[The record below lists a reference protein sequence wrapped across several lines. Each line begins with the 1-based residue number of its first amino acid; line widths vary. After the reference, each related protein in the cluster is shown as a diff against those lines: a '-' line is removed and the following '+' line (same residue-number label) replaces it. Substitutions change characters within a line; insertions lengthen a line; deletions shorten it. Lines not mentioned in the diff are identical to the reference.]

1 MTSVRVVVRVR
12 PRSKK
17 EVQCTEE
24 VIVDV
29 KENVLS
35 IRNVK
40 TSRWSAVGN
49 GGGRDLVTEFPF
61 DRCFWSVEPAAPDFA
76 SQHTM
81 FQELG
86 LPVVEAAVTGYNA
99 SLFAY
104 GQTGSGK
111 TYTMMGTPESLGLIP
126 RICEGLFTRIE
137 RDTRATTTYKVEV
150 SFVEIYNEAVRDLLK
165 RPTRRRAGSNLRVR
179 EHPERGPYVQGL
191 SRHLVSSYDPVA
203 KLIGDGN
210 ANRMIAS
217 THVHEAS
224 SRSHAIFTLHFTQA
238 SLHNNLPSE
247 IVSKINL
254 IDLAGSE
261 RADPNYNKDRITE
274 GSNIN
279 RSLVT
284 LGSVISALA
293 ENAALGGGSG
303 VGAGAGG
310 DAWGTA
316 LSEPESGKLRGPS
329 ASGGRSRTGGPARRG
344 GRLCHVPYRD
354 SVLTRLLKDSLGGNS
369 RTVMIATVS
378 PACSSY
384 GETMSV
390 LRYAARAKNIVNRP
404 KINEDPNVRI
414 IRELRQEVD
423 RLKAMLLSV
432 EPRDLAPLLSEG
444 ERDSN
449 LAEMLHENEM
459 KVERLTRDWSDG
471 WRDTRAL
478 LEEHTLGINRLRAGV
493 EVASQLPHLLST
505 DGDVLSTGVTINR
518 LREGRTTIGRSDA
531 PTEQDIVLCGPWME
545 REHCVIEN
553 TAGEVTLLPMAGAT
567 CCVNG
572 RDVSQPCRLHQG
584 SVILLGR
591 THMFRFNHP
600 AQAAKLRQRRSVGE
614 FPQGSW
620 LSLISSGSGDTWDG
634 WPGSPASD
642 SNLSSPSLIA
652 SAGAER
658 GGGGGG
664 GGGERGPVCARSGE
678 EGGEEEERPE
688 QRALNG
694 GGRRRLP
701 AETSGNEQGPD
712 RSRNPY
718 RTAAQDRSRTDRS
731 LSREQQQQQQ
741 QETSGSAAGLAEGL
755 VGAVGMEEEEEVA
768 ALRAYEQE
776 VARQRRLL
784 ERLRRE
790 SEEAGRRA
798 ARQLRI
804 DEELLHTQLRESQRC
819 MEDESHHLQ
828 QLGSPDRR
836 ESAIQTEPLT
846 DPAEA
851 SVRAGAG
858 TGGHGRRVATTAGAA
873 ATTGACGVT
882 AAWTGPAPYG
892 GQRLA
897 EGGDESTEH
906 TTAGQG
912 ETDNACT
919 DFGSATTEIP
929 DEDTDTAMAT
939 NAADRSRACGDS
951 VAPPA
956 LGGGVVAAAAAAAAR
971 PLASFHGEC
980 RMVREG
986 TARDEREA
994 ATGRGGGGIAATAER
1009 AVGLAD
1015 SDEAREPDLMARVD
1029 GEARPAAVCA
1039 TVSARTSPLAPPD
1052 KERQRMVHLELLQLD
1067 SAQCVKRTIAHR
1079 RVQYRLDRLA
1089 ERQHILEE
1097 EKKLRRLEA
1106 AGRLARNRLARA
1118 ARRGSPCRPSGPA
1131 GASKGT
1137 RGAGR
1142 AAEVTARLYPHNSPL
1157 HSYLK
1162 RKLPPEAARPSPH
1175 FMTLP
1180 RKARSEEFLPRAVS
1194 PIRGPKGRPDSRVAK
1209 SWSGGQE
1216 HSLKDRGEREAEA
1229 PADGVPKSPCEALGR
1244 APLVPTVNPKMR
1256 PMKGSMKPSEQRAVQ
1271 PLRAGGLGKAPEP
1284 SKDDLAEQKPQ
1295 GKKKGD
1301 SRKLLPGERRGGD
1314 GKASAGPSLHR
1325 KPPSGRSGRPVGVSP
1340 ARPPRPF
1347 SQSVDRLWDGGC
1359 RGESR
1364 GPAARA
1370 DALVKLRSTGNLAEP
1385 IASSPRRGVKVAGSR
1400 VMAAA
1405 VSLTELR
1412 DPARSE
1418 RLMEPARALTGTA
1431 RLCALKAAIS
1441 LVELSS
1447 LRDAHVSQEDL
1458 RPVEDL
1464 APRPRRWQSA
1474 DPLESDVRSSV
1485 LLEDEEAPDDGT
1497 DDDNDDDD
1505 ECDFSD
1511 DSLNSVDSL
1520 SSAYLRVLEE
1530 RLHEEESA
1538 LCAAERHSWSCDRGS
1553 DSEGPLSPDSLRHS
1567 SRAVLPPQ
1575 MREGPRV
1582 RTSSLPDCFTEL
1594 VDFEVPH
1601 SPYAPLTGDGA
1612 DGQHGDVP
1620 TEFYWTPKPTEGQ
1633 TPPSSLLGDREHNAE
1648 VADRAA
1654 PSPSLPALA
1663 AQQHLHGHAD
1673 AGVKEREDG
1682 SSRAKYEI
1690 VRQLPA
1696 DAAESEIIEPSPSM
1710 LYGQTDG
1717 SSREGVVA
1725 VGSEASLSEPVSA
1738 EDISVAVDAIDDA
1751 DVDADRP
1758 RVMVEVH
1765 DHQRPIAESSETIS
1779 LDLLE
1784 TSIPQS
1790 DPPKGSDACR
1800 SARAGSGALLGG
1812 GTGSCESSKDSL
1824 QGEIPLGFEESNA
1837 GARRATSSPGRAE
1850 QGVIENDKS
1859 AECVASGGGD
1869 AATGGVNVTVQ
1880 EADVH
1885 EPGPRLGDQR
1895 LNADSREAAVPPAN
1909 QPSVLADEGAS
1920 NNPPPSDETAQGGDD
1935 SAVAVRGEVRPGQ
1948 KEVDSTAQPSADLDV
1963 PHHNISPNES
1973 SETDSSPATSQQTI
1987 DLGSAEVACFVLS
2000 ETIAEADSP
2009 RPESAVVAEVIEKST
2024 AMAKGEE
2031 GEEGTVNYQH
2041 LVSEVSLPQQC
2052 KSDGGENAGLA
2063 VKETDTAVTHSVAE
2077 VEIAQQE
2084 EAGEK
2089 AHGDLKC
2096 SPELSNL
2103 TDSGDVGPDHPSES
2117 RTCVPS
2123 PGSKSVF
2130 CVDPEQNVTPRGDVT
2145 DVQVADSDLGGV
2157 SPTYSIRS
2165 VDNPS
2170 QAESNLNSQEL
2181 SESRAPLSTE
2191 IESELIKLSEED
2203 GGFISSSNVTVDQEL
2218 SLSGKE
2224 CVTNSYQG
2232 VDEDVAMQETVRDN
2246 LNVLPNSPVGISE
2259 GQCGMQRD
2267 EMSNTHYDA
2276 ERSMHVE
2283 IANPEVEKAVLDNK
2297 SIAVGSEFKEVTA
2310 LRSLPE
2316 LHDETSNVSSDKADT
2331 TESSISDTRA
2341 AGSFD
2346 LPALEAEDV
2355 QNNRRFALDSG
2366 VPQFQSRSPEIVSA
2380 RINTTRTIDSDVSEI
2395 GHNVPLERAM
2405 GGLEDPAAA
2414 VPSEEIS
2421 VGGTITTEPSCDI
2434 THEKTA
2440 EDLHGVLPSGLD
2452 LSSQEHHESSDAAVQ
2467 TSRTAAPQAN
2477 ESDPGEC
2484 SHAILSELNAND
2496 YKDTDTFQ
2504 SRKSLVETTA
2514 VVVEGPKVTEEGFDN
2529 VLGGVSGMINLVRHA
2544 ALSEKSMEDG
2554 EDSGAVSSAATI
2566 NSDAISEDE
2575 LHDTT
2580 LHMGI
2585 NASCQGQKESCIG
2598 VHTPNDRDTYTPLSG
2613 AILIEAAAVEE
2624 AKVAKGEVGDASGG
2638 VSGMIR
2644 LEDQGTLKDDHGR
2657 LASTE
2662 DVTDATGA
2670 GARDL
2675 ENKPMSLPQ
2684 TLYIYTCRE
2693 RECQLLE
2700 HGDSQDSSLK
2710 SETRVV
2716 HDEAPIDTGATEQET
2731 KATAEQVIACVLGIG
2746 EESAILR
2753 RIEANG
2759 GELPA
2764 SDPAGEVLVLAHM
2777 VTEADVS
2784 HQKAK
2789 GEFNSGQRSGFKL
2802 TNASLST
2809 EFVSSCHA
2817 DNSQIRELV
2826 SLSVGRVSPLECAT
2840 EDGEEINDTVQEE
2853 PPTESASVKRAHEP
2867 ADEEG
2872 VCDTGTAT
2880 VHSEHHAEHR
2890 SDKDSGMVLMEDPV
2904 VGSNMIA
2911 QTDDDAQLE
2920 TVKQSLDLD
2929 TGSPQLQEEPLG
2941 IWLTSQSDGSQL
2953 LAVATYEE
2961 MPSLSLAA
2969 TAEALKEN
2977 DTSKEDVMATTVGV
2991 AEVSEISDTEV
3002 VIADVDVDTV
3012 TTRSEHLTA
3021 DEDEDAG
3028 AVPTEDDIAAN
3039 GAFSESDSI
3048 PQHEA
3053 SEGFHNYQ
3061 NQDREPISSPAGCV
3075 SFVASATEDEE
3086 KIEEEPPIDAVS
3098 VKHGHKSTD
3107 KEKILNTAVETVYSE
3122 QHAEHRSDDDSGTV
3136 LTEDHVVGS
3145 NVITKIDDA
3154 TQLGT
3159 TEDTNFNQSTGLDT
3173 DSLQLLEES
3182 HGICP
3187 TSQSDDSQLLA
3198 AATSEETY
3206 LLSLAAT
3213 TEALKEN
3220 AASKDDVT
3228 ATTIGVAEASE
3239 TLKMEVATADIDVD
3253 TETMHSEHLT
3263 ADKDEDTGMV
3273 QTEDDIPAHGVLSK
3287 SDSIPQH
3294 ETSEGLDNYQ
3304 NEDRELIFSPVGH
3317 VSYASFVDSAAEDEE
3332 IMKEES
3338 ATDFV
3343 SVKHIHESADE
3354 EKTYN
3359 TAVEAVYSEQHAE
3372 HHGDDDSRT
3381 VFTEDPVVVGRN
3393 VITLTDDA
3401 TQLGTAEDTDVKKSL
3416 GLDTGIPQ
3424 LQEERLRFFLTSQSD
3439 EPQSDEPQLLA
3450 VAPYEKAASLLSAM
3464 AGIAEAS
3471 ETSDIEVATAD
3482 VDMDSVTTR
3491 SEHLTTDK
3499 DKDTGMV
3506 QTEDDISV
3514 HGTLSELDSIPQREP
3529 SEGLH
3534 NYQNQH
3540 REIISSPTG
3549 CVSFVA
3555 AVTEDEEIIKEE
3567 PPIDAVSVKPAHE
3580 LADKEKIFNT
3590 AVETV
3595 YSEQHAEHH
3604 SDEDS
3609 VTVLMEDHVRSN
3621 VITQRD
3627 DATQLGTAEDT
3638 DFNQRLG
3645 LDTGSPQ
3652 LQIEYFGI
3660 CPTSQSDESQLL
3672 AAATSEET
3680 YLLSLASTS
3689 EVLKENAALKED
3701 FMATT
3706 VGVSE
3711 ASEISDMEVTTDDVD
3726 VDTETTCSENII
3738 ADKDEVAGM
3747 IVASPTEDEDNIK
3760 EEPPV
3765 DSISV
3770 KETRELADVEKTFN
3784 TAEQRSDDDSGMV
3797 LTEDPEASEGLQNY
3811 QNDGLHFDNPQS
3823 QTHPVETCQPH
3834 CSESPAPD
3842 SHSVERAKAPSSEG
3856 AMEDDENAKAIVGI
3870 SVEVFGDGTTETG
3883 DVNNR
3888 ETACGNRGYGVECGG
3903 LPPHTDSLGLS
3914 APRSSAHRM
3923 RDGNVA
3929 RSLTEDAIAEN
3940 EEAEPLAGGE
3950 ARVGFTVEEN
3960 VAADG
3965 ERGVRLILVYA
3976 TECENPEVKECEEIV
3991 IQHGTATRVMPDL
4004 EGVSSLHH
4012 AESVIVLLQP
4022 ESAAGHPPAP
4032 SEGKTQSL
4040 GLSVALSPE
4049 CQSEDRGAVHGVSPE
4064 LTAEGNG
4071 EAELLAPGDEKGR
4084 VIFTAV
4090 AKENAGTDDESHA
4103 RSALML
4109 AAECENAGVEGRGEI
4124 VVQGGTAMRATSDP
4138 ETAFARQSATR
4149 PQPEI
4154 TDICSPAPPDGKT
4167 QSPVEITIHIE
4178 PPASS
4183 RQETGRPGSSSGLT
4197 VNAQL
4202 PSPHEDSGVCDEFGV
4217 ISVGSTEMQSD
4228 QSGHVDHRT
4237 DVEAKVGKISQSSR
4251 KARYHLAIH
4260 HKLETTQSRKDS
4272 GYTSSETLLESPECG
4287 PHRALIGTGEHKH
4300 GSKGRGEDE
4309 ESRHLDQKPS
4319 LPAVG
4324 PEVLSL
4330 DSTKQSECSI
4340 YVVAVPP
4347 EPRGVYCSRFD
4358 DPRKGTSV
4366 APELPHV
4373 VARGVLKK
4381 APSMHEPQV
4390 ASSATAGDGVW
4401 ERGLQTVPEEFE
4413 HTVDGIDGDGGGGY
4427 YDDDAASPLFSQCSF
4442 DLNDDCVLSLSS
4454 ASDLRGGRHAF
4465 TAGYDLAGE
4474 VDHGHGFAAVSGDE
4488 EDTPRGS
4495 EYSVDSFHT
4504 ASSTAGGGDGASERE
4519 EESEAAG
4526 GSDFLDKRL
4535 SPAMT
4540 AAFKKA
4546 FHAMFGM
4553 QSISFDDVVEEVDGA
4568 RVAGDAVLA
4577 SKLAK
4582 GTDSS
4587 GDDKRLRPEEEEEEG
4602 SFAIVDTEGNA
4613 EFLDEGVDTQTI
4625 IVGVETQHIY
4635 SAESEKRI
4643 SSEHV
4648 DLKRDNSME
4657 VIEYPYDGEDDL
4669 DSTPGS
4675 EIGFSHGEARHP
4687 SEMDLHVEY
4696 CTDCSEQIDTE
4707 AAQFHDGVSEGHV
4720 DKSSFLLDLSLLQP
4734 QGNED
4739 ENVSDGTEDD
4749 VTSTSSVQALNLCG
4763 LKDNISH
4770 VPKPHEVAD
4779 GDLDLN
4785 QKQNSAG
4792 GENVHHADFAGAD
4805 GQRYVTRESRQQ
4817 ENAAMIGT
4825 AEARGA
4831 QRLPSPVPVDEQEGV
4846 QFSRRVSGSED
4857 PGDKSPDVGGEVTPV
4872 DNLPSGENV
4881 DALPKSLPLSPEESE
4896 DSFIIC
4902 DDGADGETASCG
4914 CEAVAGDLCF
4924 PFENAEVH
4932 VDEGQRQRTGKL
4944 VADSDRPPSSEA
4956 QSRPDAVQLAGSTEV
4971 VGSLAGAVDDAD
4983 GSGSRNDTAIP
4994 SQGPAGSDGKDGG
5007 GLTEGET
5014 SALAFS
5020 DETQGG
5026 RASDGVAVQPDEEF
5040 NAASDGGPGSACVFT
5055 DGGVK
5060 PASPH
5065 LSPTAKQEQCR
5076 TINISLEESALKRVQ
5091 EADDQSI
5098 NTARQEPFSD
5108 PEGEANANGERQRE
5122 MLPIKGT
5129 RGVLME
5135 SIITSSERAD
5145 QQCADVKQ
5153 EPGEILHVHP
5163 RDEGTILALSDGS
5176 ARTLAAEWSS
5186 DVATIATQAPSFA
5199 ITPATAARSRAAE
5212 DPAEDAAGEQ
5222 EHRGSQAEW
5231 RLDIMADPR
5240 DEDFASSSGELTPA
5254 KREQLRHL
5262 LEQAIG
5268 HHQGRAID
5276 REESPAR
5283 KEEEDDE
5290 GRSSSLPL
5298 PRRTGGRLSSSRSVT
5313 ADSSIDILS
5322 DVEMVPAL
5330 VSAPEDIAVNAGG
5343 ASPTSAVRA
5352 TGGGGEDANAGAS
5365 TVEVGGLCP
5374 DGCVAGGDSGSET
5387 MRSSAASRSGG
5398 LLSTESSENDGGVR
5412 GLSVGCHRL
5421 PDDDAGGTAWPVK
5434 QARRNRASESTSS
5447 SEEVRKEPQVHRRR
5461 PFSGPHHRPS
5471 HAECSLVARP
5481 RADAVLTGHAG
5492 QAGGNRE
5499 TAAPIAAARASYDS
5513 AMEHPRFG
5521 KRHQDESKPPS
5532 VLKQR
5537 PRSADAKGKG
5547 KFHTKSSRPRSAE
5560 ASRCC
5565 ILPDG
5570 HEERALGIGHPLDY
5584 LLSAY
5589 PQVSEGSPV
5598 GGEWLKRRSYLFSE
5612 SGDEMIVTPVFEPRL
5627 HSVVSSTS
5635 EEEDGSTEAFC
5646 QHAQPKFG
5654 TGPRSCQTDGTADVS
5669 LTSESQG
5676 ENGNQQ
5682 QQLVEGSATP
5692 SQTAGDGHMTH
5703 SQATVPVKEQS
5714 PAEAT
5719 GGANGQTVVGGAV
5732 SSGGVDDA
5740 QRSAGNDLGEE
5751 CGQQAVTF
5759 VPSDVNPFGQRW
5771 QEEQR
5776 GRRSAGR
5783 RRALFGSSSEVT
5795 AAGRDLGEGAVQRY
5809 RSSSVD
5815 NDLNGTGLPFDSHLS
5830 SYAVNRGEPS
5840 SSSGG
5845 STSSGSGEV
5854 SRELLKTFG
5863 SGDEGSSDGAAS
5875 RPWLCSPDEL
5885 PEDRGRRKHKSRY
5898 GFYDLTAP
5906 SRHGGSSTDAV
5917 TPAADAG
5924 TSDFV
5929 VTVERCTQ
5937 TRIAGAGVTD
5947 VGLGGCQH
5955 TGPSPLP
5962 PAELLGR
5969 HQWRSLHNLSLH
5981 LSQLLINTTHLLGN
5995 IGLQSPL
6002 LSPSELVVNS
6012 ADSSSLRRPPRAS
6025 DAGATTHADVGTQTD
6040 KCTSLDSHGDSGRG
6054 GSSSSMYVGDRQLIL
6069 AETSQNQTFSVI
6081 IKVTGS
6087 DAETEPRDP
6096 TTFSVRG
6103 RDWVSRPRTPARGVA
6118 ENVPVPDPRS
6128 RMHAD
6133 AIATKVLVDR
6143 STSPILVVSAN
6154 QRGCPVSRER
6164 QGPGIAGETDGSV
6177 AAPAADPRRQQRQSE
6192 PDVLLTER
6200 VSSGREPRQSSSRG
6214 ISASPNDETEWDALS
6229 HSVDGRPA
6237 RSAGRCTGHV
6247 CQPDA
6252 FDLERKE
6259 SPVMRTEVGVED
6271 GGDGGNGGFEAR
6283 LEFPAADDGRSSG
6296 TAAVDGEPGRTR
6308 RHSGAPPLAVPPRPP
6323 DEEAERMAESVL
6335 STGSCDTD
6343 ELLNARPIGAS
6354 PPQEHEAADAVEGG
6368 GASRAESFS
6377 PLPSDLPQH
6386 DKFHGWSGIQVSLL
6400 AGPAQSPVDGDANP
6414 MIAEV
6419 YRAENVADC
6428 SEEEALG
6435 KPVPHETSLH
6445 LSELSLGTK
6454 VTIGSALGANA
6465 DATIHVDSG
6474 EPRWVIWTPVPRH
6487 SDGEV
6492 KLAHSNF
6499 KPEGDSASPVI
6510 LTCHKQETRSS
6521 DSPSPIQ
6528 RVPLSAGEEPRL
6540 VNTELTWSG
6549 AGSDKVGSSPGFEIS
6564 KPPSSKS
6571 TDKSVQKLNVPDDN
6585 PSSQPTAGKIDAALE
6600 RDATHQTTSSTDQ
6613 RNNHQQHHHQDNKS
6627 ATAERTE
6634 GRAKGLATRGADV
6647 ACGKP
6652 AGGDGGDEMAAR
6664 AMELEE
6670 LRRERKMVLA
6680 TLLSAGG
6687 VSRRP
6692 LSVELAEA
6700 KLNYALGE
6708 TDAML
6713 RALDDGPP
6721 SERATRP
6728 PTASEELLR
6737 RHASVIEGLRWERE
6751 ERLRRFRRSRS
6762 LSPRKP
6768 SPPLALPRPV
6778 TAETPSGGRGSDGDR
6793 AQRWSPP
6800 TRMPSPIPWLG
6811 GASGGGPG
6819 GGGGGDG
6826 GDEMVPRLEAD
6837 AYSSACGVAG
6847 GRGWRRSSR
6856 GAAEVEQ
6863 LLRGY
6868 QRARDE
6874 ACAQMERARHRLRER
6889 ALQERRRLSHH
6900 RGSTPSATD
6909 HHRAVLAGAAD
6920 VSASTASLCT
6930 SCSRS
6935 LASLPTSGYSSR
6947 SPPLQRRGLGVASTP
6962 SPWRRSYER
6971 LALPTS
6977 PPPPPPPTDVAE
6989 YQAIARGVLSTT
7001 RAEVQAASAGD
7012 VDCLLEGVAS
7022 AGWQRASVESGVLV
7036 FVKPL
7041 ASATRWGF
7049 LVAAVVARPADA
7061 VWDLVRNP
7069 GRRSLYDGGVTRV
7082 TVCRDLGDGSQL
7094 VHIVHDSSACYLKQ
7108 PRDFCCL
7115 AADFK
7120 EESGYAKVAQ
7130 SVYNEAFPLPA
7141 REMVRAELLP
7151 SACFV
7156 QPCRRQGQELTR
7168 IITLTQVD
7176 LGAPALPAH
7185 VISLAAKE
7193 QALCITRLA
7202 RLLGC

>member
-1 MTSVRVVVRVR
+1 MSS
-12 PRSKK
+12 PRRFVKLGSK
-17 EVQCTEE
+17 
-24 VIVDV
+24 
-29 KENVLS
+29 
-35 IRNVK
+35 
-40 TSRWSAVGN
+40 W
-49 GGGRDLVTEFPF
+49 
-61 DRCFWSVEPAAPDFA
+61 
-76 SQHTM
+76 
-81 FQELG
+81 
-86 LPVVEAAVTGYNA
+86 
-99 SLFAY
+99 
-104 GQTGSGK
+104 
-111 TYTMMGTPESLGLIP
+111 LIP
-126 RICEGLFTRIE
+126 G
-137 RDTRATTTYKVEV
+137 
-150 SFVEIYNEAVRDLLK
+150 
-165 RPTRRRAGSNLRVR
+165 
-179 EHPERGPYVQGL
+179 
-191 SRHLVSSYDPVA
+191 
-203 KLIGDGN
+203 
-210 ANRMIAS
+210 M
-217 THVHEAS
+217 
-224 SRSHAIFTLHFTQA
+224 LHF
-238 SLHNNLPSE
+238 
-247 IVSKINL
+247 
-254 IDLAGSE
+254 
-261 RADPNYNKDRITE
+261 
-274 GSNIN
+274 
-279 RSLVT
+279 
-284 LGSVISALA
+284 
-293 ENAALGGGSG
+293 
-303 VGAGAGG
+303 
-310 DAWGTA
+310 
-316 LSEPESGKLRGPS
+316 
-329 ASGGRSRTGGPARRG
+329 
-344 GRLCHVPYRD
+344 
-354 SVLTRLLKDSLGGNS
+354 
-369 RTVMIATVS
+369 
-378 PACSSY
+378 
-384 GETMSV
+384 
-390 LRYAARAKNIVNRP
+390 
-404 KINEDPNVRI
+404 
-414 IRELRQEVD
+414 
-423 RLKAMLLSV
+423 
-432 EPRDLAPLLSEG
+432 
-444 ERDSN
+444 
-449 LAEMLHENEM
+449 
-459 KVERLTRDWSDG
+459 
-471 WRDTRAL
+471 
-478 LEEHTLGINRLRAGV
+478 
-493 EVASQLPHLLST
+493 
-505 DGDVLSTGVTINR
+505 
-518 LREGRTTIGRSDA
+518 
-531 PTEQDIVLCGPWME
+531 QD
-545 REHCVIEN
+545 
-553 TAGEVTLLPMAGAT
+553 
-567 CCVNG
+567 
-572 RDVSQPCRLHQG
+572 
-584 SVILLGR
+584 
-591 THMFRFNHP
+591 
-600 AQAAKLRQRRSVGE
+600 
-614 FPQGSW
+614 W
-620 LSLISSGSGDTWDG
+620 LSHF
-634 WPGSPASD
+634 
-642 SNLSSPSLIA
+642 
-652 SAGAER
+652 
-658 GGGGGG
+658 
-664 GGGERGPVCARSGE
+664 
-678 EGGEEEERPE
+678 
-688 QRALNG
+688 
-694 GGRRRLP
+694 RRRLP

-712 RSRNPY
+712 RSRNPD
-718 RTAAQDRSRTDRS
+718 RTAAQDRLRTDRS
-731 LSREQQQQQQ
+731 RAPEQQQQ
-741 QETSGSAAGLAEGL
+741 QETLGSATGLPEGL
-755 VGAVGMEEEEEVA
+755 VDAVGMEEEEEA

-819 MEDESHHLQ
+819 IEDESHHLQ

-846 DPAEA
+846 DAAEA
-851 SVRAGAG
+851 SVQAAAG
-858 TGGHGRRVATTAGAA
+858 TGGHGRRVTTTGGA

-882 AAWTGPAPYG
+882 AAGTGPALYG

-906 TTAGQG
+906 AMAGQG
-912 ETDNACT
+912 GADDACT

-929 DEDTDTAMAT
+929 DEDADTAMGT
-939 NAADRSRACGDS
+939 NAADRSQARGGS
-951 VAPPA
+951 LAPPA
-956 LGGGVVAAAAAAAAR
+956 LGGGTVAAAAAAAAH
-971 PLASFHGEC
+971 PLALAHGEC

-986 TARDEREA
+986 TARDEREG
-994 ATGRGGGGIAATAER
+994 ATVLGGDGIAATAER
-1009 AVGLAD
+1009 AVGPAD
-1015 SDEAREPDLMARVD
+1015 SDEACEPDVMARSD

-1039 TVSARTSPLAPPD
+1039 TVGARTSSLAPPN
-1052 KERQRMVHLELLQLD
+1052 KERQRMVHLEVLQLD

-1162 RKLPPEAARPSPH
+1162 RKLPPDAARPSPH
-1175 FMTLP
+1175 FTTLP

-1194 PIRGPKGRPDSRVAK
+1194 PVRGPKGRPDSRVAK
-1209 SWSGGQE
+1209 SWSGGRE
-1216 HSLKDRGEREAEA
+1216 HSLKERGEREAEA

-1256 PMKGSMKPSEQRAVQ
+1256 PMKGSMKSSEQRAAQ

-1301 SRKLLPGERRGGD
+1301 TRKLLPGERRGGD

-1325 KPPSGRSGRPVGVSP
+1325 KPPSGRSGRLVGVSP

-1359 RGESR
+1359 RSESR
-1364 GPAARA
+1364 GPTARA
-1370 DALVKLRSTGNLAEP
+1370 DAFAKLMSTGNLAEP
-1385 IASSPRRGVKVAGSR
+1385 IASSPRRGAKVAGSH

-1412 DPARSE
+1412 DLARSE

-1431 RLCALKAAIS
+1431 QLCALKAAIS

-1447 LRDAHVSQEDL
+1447 LRDTRASQEDL

-1464 APRPRRWQSA
+1464 VPRPRRWQSA

-1497 DDDNDDDD
+1497 DDDNDDD

-1553 DSEGPLSPDSLRHS
+1553 DSDGPLSPDSLRHS

-1582 RTSSLPDCFTEL
+1582 RTSSLPDCFTEM
-1594 VDFEVPH
+1594 VDFEVPR
-1601 SPYAPLTGDGA
+1601 SPYAPLAGDGA

-1633 TPPSSLLGDREHNAE
+1633 TPPSSSLGDREHNAE
-1648 VADRAA
+1648 VTDRAA
-1654 PSPSLPALA
+1654 QSPSLLALA
-1663 AQQHLHGHAD
+1663 ARQHLYDHD
-1673 AGVKEREDG
+1673 DVGVKEGEDG
-1682 SSRAKYEI
+1682 SSCAESEI
-1690 VRQLPA
+1690 VRQLLA
-1696 DAAESEIIEPSPSM
+1696 DAAESEIIEPSPSV

-1717 SSREGVVA
+1717 SSREGVAA
-1725 VGSEASLSEPVSA
+1725 VGSEASLTEPASV
-1738 EDISVAVDAIDDA
+1738 EDISVAVDAIEDA
-1751 DVDADRP
+1751 DVDADPP
-1758 RVMVEVH
+1758 RVTVEVH
-1765 DHQRPIAESSETIS
+1765 DHQSPIAESSETIS

-1784 TSIPQS
+1784 TSMPQS

-1800 SARAGSGALLGG
+1800 SARAGNGALPGG
-1812 GTGSCESSKDSL
+1812 GTGSSESSKDSL
-1824 QGEIPLGFEESNA
+1824 QGDIPLGLDATADEVEAAEWAHEESNA
-1837 GARRATSSPGRAE
+1837 GARRATSSPGRVE
-1850 QGVIENDKS
+1850 QGVIESDKS
-1859 AECVASGGGD
+1859 TKCVASGGGD
-1869 AATGGVNVTVQ
+1869 TATGGVNVTVQ

-1885 EPGPRLGDQR
+1885 EPGPRLGDLR
-1895 LNADSREAAVPPAN
+1895 LNADSGEAAVLPAN
-1909 QPSVLADEGAS
+1909 QSSILTDDGEGAS
-1920 NNPPPSDETAQGGDD
+1920 NIPPPSDETAQGGED

-1948 KEVDSTAQPSADLDV
+1948 KEVDSTALPSADLDV
-1963 PHHNISPNES
+1963 PHHNISPKEL
-1973 SETDSSPATSQQTI
+1973 SEIDSSPATSQQTI

-2009 RPESAVVAEVIEKST
+2009 RPESAVVAEVIEEST
-2024 AMAKGEE
+2024 AMAKGEEEKE

-2052 KSDGGENAGLA
+2052 KSDGGDDAGLA

-2077 VEIAQQE
+2077 VEKAQQE
-2084 EAGEK
+2084 EAGEE

-2103 TDSGDVGPDHPSES
+2103 TDSGDVGPDHPSEL

-2130 CVDPEQNVTPRGDVT
+2130 CLDPEQNVTPRGDVT
-2145 DVQVADSDLGGV
+2145 DVQVAGSDLGGV
-2157 SPTYSIRS
+2157 SPTHRIRS

-2170 QAESNLNSQEL
+2170 QAESNLNFQEP
-2181 SESRAPLSTE
+2181 SESRAPLCTE
-2191 IESELIKLSEED
+2191 IESELIKLGEEA
-2203 GGFISSSNVTVDQEL
+2203 GGFISSSDVTVGQEL
-2218 SLSGKE
+2218 SLSGQE
-2224 CVTNSYQG
+2224 CVTNSYQD
-2232 VDEDVAMQETVRDN
+2232 VAEDVAMQETGRDDI
-2246 LNVLPNSPVGISE
+2246 NVLPNSPVGISE
-2259 GQCGMQRD
+2259 GQCSMQRD

-2283 IANPEVEKAVLDNK
+2283 IANPEVEEAVLDNK
-2297 SIAVGSEFKEVTA
+2297 SIAVGSEFKEVA
-2310 LRSLPE
+2310 PLRSLPE
-2316 LHDETSNVSSDKADT
+2316 LDETSNASSDKVDT
-2331 TESSISDTRA
+2331 TESSISDTQA

-2355 QNNRRFALDSG
+2355 QNNRRFALDLG
-2366 VPQFQSRSPEIVSA
+2366 VPQFQPRSPDIVSA
-2380 RINTTRTIDSDVSEI
+2380 RDNTTRTLDSDVSDI
-2395 GHNVPLERAM
+2395 GHNVPLEWAM
-2405 GGLEDPAAA
+2405 GGFEDPAVAA
-2414 VPSEEIS
+2414 VPSEEIT

-2440 EDLHGVLPSGLD
+2440 EDLHGLLPSGLD
-2452 LSSQEHHESSDAAVQ
+2452 LSSQEHHESSDAEVQ

-2484 SHAILSELNAND
+2484 SHAIPSELNADD
-2496 YKDTDTFQ
+2496 YKDTDTFL
-2504 SRKSLVETTA
+2504 SWKSLVETAA
-2514 VVVEGPKVTEEGFDN
+2514 VVVEGPKVTEDGFHDA
-2529 VLGGVSGMINLVRHA
+2529 VGGVSGIISLVCHA
-2544 ALSEKSMEDG
+2544 ALSEKAME
-2554 EDSGAVSSAATI
+2554 AVSSAAMI
-2566 NSDAISEDE
+2566 DSDAITEEES
-2575 LHDTT
+2575 HDTT
-2580 LHMGI
+2580 PCMGFD
-2585 NASCQGQKESCIG
+2585 ASCQGHKESCIG
-2598 VHTPNDRDTYTPLSG
+2598 VHTPDGRDAHTPFSGEILS
-2613 AILIEAAAVEE
+2613 EAAAVEE
-2624 AKVAKGEVGDASGG
+2624 AKVAKGEIDDASGG
-2638 VSGMIR
+2638 VSGMIH
-2644 LEDQGTLKDDHGR
+2644 LEDRGTLKDDHGR

-2662 DVTDATGA
+2662 GVTDATGA
-2670 GARDL
+2670 GARDVA
-2675 ENKPMSLPQ
+2675 NKPMSLPQ

-2693 RECQLLE
+2693 SECQLRE
-2700 HGDSQDSSLK
+2700 PGDSQDSALK

-2716 HDEAPIDTGATEQET
+2716 HDEEAPIDAGATEQET
-2731 KATAEQVIACVLGIG
+2731 KATAEQVIACDLGIG

-2764 SDPAGEVLVLAHM
+2764 SGPVGEVLVRARA
-2777 VTEADVS
+2777 VTEADVA
-2784 HQKAK
+2784 HQTAK
-2789 GEFNSGQRSGFKL
+2789 REINSGQRLGLEL

-2809 EFVSSCHA
+2809 EFISSCHA
-2817 DNSQIRELV
+2817 DNSQIGERV
-2826 SLSVGRVSPLECAT
+2826 SLRVGRMSPLECAT
-2840 EDGEEINDTVQEE
+2840 EDGEKINDTVQEK
-2853 PPTESASVKRAHEP
+2853 PSTESASIKHTHEP

-2872 VCDTGTAT
+2872 VCDTGSAA

-2890 SDKDSGMVLMEDPV
+2890 SDEDSGKMLMEDPV

-2920 TVKQSLDLD
+2920 TAEDTDVNQSLDLD
-2929 TGSPQLQEEPLG
+2929 TGSPQLQEEPLEL
-2941 IWLTSQSDGSQL
+2941 WPTTQSDESQL
-2953 LAVATYEE
+2953 LAVATSEE
-2961 MPSLSLAA
+2961 MPSLSLAT

-2977 DTSKEDVMATTVGV
+2977 YTSKEDVMATTIGV
-2991 AEVSEISDTEV
+2991 AEASEISDTEM
-3002 VIADVDVDTV
+3002 VIANVDVDTV

-3021 DEDEDAG
+3021 DQDEDAG
-3028 AVPTEDDIAAN
+3028 TVPTEDDIPAN
-3039 GAFSESDSI
+3039 GSFSESNSI

-3061 NQDREPISSPAGCV
+3061 NQDHEPNSSPAGCV

-3086 KIEEEPPIDAVS
+3086 KIKEELLIYAVS
-3098 VKHGHKSTD
+3098 VKHAHKSTD
-3107 KEKILNTAVETVYSE
+3107 KEKIFNTAVKAVYSE
-3122 QHAEHRSDDDSGTV
+3122 QHAEHCSDEDSGTV
-3136 LTEDHVVGS
+3136 LTEDHVVVSNVMTIIDDATQLGTKDDTNFNQSIGLDTGNPQLQIEPFGICSTSQSDGSQLLAADTSEEMPSMSLAAMTEALKENYASKEDVMATIVGVAEASETSDIEVVTADVDMGSATTCSEHLTTDKDEDTGMVRTEDDILANDALSELDSIPQCEASEGLQNYQNEEQELMYSLSATEDTENIQEIMKDEPPIDYVGTIYSEQNSEHHSDEGSRTLTEDHVVGS
-3145 NVITKIDDA
+3145 NVITQTDDV
-3154 TQLGT
+3154 T
-3159 TEDTNFNQSTGLDT
+3159 TEYTNFNQRLGLDT
-3173 DSLQLLEES
+3173 GSPQLLEELL
-3182 HGICP
+3182 GICP
-3187 TSQSDDSQLLA
+3187 TSQSDGSQLLA

-3220 AASKDDVT
+3220 AASKEDVT
-3228 ATTIGVAEASE
+3228 ATTKGVAEASE

-3253 TETMHSEHLT
+3253 TETTHSEHLT
-3263 ADKDEDTGMV
+3263 ADKDEDIGMV
-3273 QTEDDIPAHGVLSK
+3273 QTEDDIPDHGELSK
-3287 SDSIPQH
+3287 SDSILQR
-3294 ETSEGLDNYQ
+3294 EISEGLENFQ
-3304 NEDRELIFSPVGH
+3304 NENRELILSPVGR
-3317 VSYASFVDSAAEDEE
+3317 VSFVSFVDSATEDEE

-3343 SVKHIHESADE
+3343 SVKHTHESADE

-3372 HHGDDDSRT
+3372 HHGNKDSRT
-3381 VFTEDPVVVGRN
+3381 VFTEDPVVVRRN

-3401 TQLGTAEDTDVKKSL
+3401 TQLGTVEDTDVKKSL

-3424 LQEERLRFFLTSQSD
+3424 LQKEPLRSFLISQSDESQSD

-3450 VAPYEKAASLLSAM
+3450 VAPCEKTASLLSPM

-3471 ETSDIEVATAD
+3471 ETSDSEVATAD
-3482 VDMDSVTTR
+3482 VDMDSVTTC
-3491 SEHLTTDK
+3491 SEHLTA

-3514 HGTLSELDSIPQREP
+3514 HGALSELDSIPQREA
-3529 SEGLH
+3529 SEVLQ
-3534 NYQNQH
+3534 NYQNLH
-3540 REIISSPTG
+3540 RELISSLAG

-3567 PPIDAVSVKPAHE
+3567 PPIDSVSVKPAHE
-3580 LADKEKIFNT
+3580 SADKEKLFNT
-3590 AVETV
+3590 AVETA
-3595 YSEQHAEHH
+3595 YSEQHTELR
-3604 SDEDS
+3604 SDE
-3609 VTVLMEDHVRSN
+3609 
-3621 VITQRD
+3621 
-3627 DATQLGTAEDT
+3627 
-3638 DFNQRLG
+3638 
-3645 LDTGSPQ
+3645 
-3652 LQIEYFGI
+3652 
-3660 CPTSQSDESQLL
+3660 
-3672 AAATSEET
+3672 
-3680 YLLSLASTS
+3680 
-3689 EVLKENAALKED
+3689 
-3701 FMATT
+3701 
-3706 VGVSE
+3706 
-3711 ASEISDMEVTTDDVD
+3711 
-3726 VDTETTCSENII
+3726 
-3738 ADKDEVAGM
+3738 
-3747 IVASPTEDEDNIK
+3747 
-3760 EEPPV
+3760 
-3765 DSISV
+3765 
-3770 KETRELADVEKTFN
+3770 
-3784 TAEQRSDDDSGMV
+3784 DSGMV

-3811 QNDGLHFDNPQS
+3811 ENNGLHFDNPQS
-3823 QTHPVETCQPH
+3823 QTHPVETCQPR

-3842 SHSVERAKAPSSEG
+3842 FHSAERAKAPSSEG

-3870 SVEVFGDGTTETG
+3870 GVEVFGDGTTSTG

-3888 ETACGNRGYGVECGG
+3888 ETARGNRGYGVECGG
-3903 LPPHTDSLGLS
+3903 LPPHSTDSLGFSVL
-3914 APRSSAHRM
+3914 RSSARQT
-3923 RDGNVA
+3923 RDGDVA
-3929 RSLTEDAIAEN
+3929 RSLTEDAITGN

-3950 ARVGFTVEEN
+3950 VRVGFTAEAN
-3960 VAADG
+3960 VAVDG
-3965 ERGVRLILVYA
+3965 ERGARLILVYA
-3976 TECENPEVKECEEIV
+3976 TECENAEVKECEEIV
-3991 IQHGTATRVMPDL
+3991 IQHGMATRVMPGQ

-4012 AESVIVLLQP
+4012 AESVTVLLQP
-4022 ESAAGHPPAP
+4022 ESTAGHPPAP
-4032 SEGKTQSL
+4032 FEGNTQSL

-4049 CQSEDRGAVHGVSPE
+4049 CQSQDRGAVHGASPE
-4064 LTAEGNG
+4064 LTAEDNG
-4071 EAELLAPGDEKGR
+4071 EAELLAPG
-4084 VIFTAV
+4084 IFTAV
-4090 AKENAGTDDESHA
+4090 AKENASTDDESHA

-4109 AAECENAGVEGRGEI
+4109 AAECENAGVEERGEI

-4138 ETAFARQSATR
+4138 ETARQSATR

-4154 TDICSPAPPDGKT
+4154 TNICSPAPPEGKT

-4178 PPASS
+4178 APASS
-4183 RQETGRPGSSSGLT
+4183 RREAGRPGSSSGLT

-4202 PSPHEDSGVCDEFGV
+4202 PLPNEDSGVCDEFGV
-4217 ISVGSTEMQSD
+4217 IGVGSTEMQSD
-4228 QSGHVDHRT
+4228 QSGRVDHRT
-4237 DVEAKVGKISQSSR
+4237 DVEVKVGKSSQSSR
-4251 KARYHLAIH
+4251 KARYHLAVH

-4300 GSKGRGEDE
+4300 GSKGGGEDE
-4309 ESRHLDQKPS
+4309 ESRHLDQKLS

-4347 EPRGVYCSRFD
+4347 EPRGVYCAHFD

-4366 APELPHV
+4366 AAELPHV
-4373 VARGVLKK
+4373 VVRGVLKK

-4390 ASSATAGDGVW
+4390 ASSAAAGDCVW

-4413 HTVDGIDGDGGGGY
+4413 HMADSMDGDGGGGY
-4427 YDDDAASPLFSQCSF
+4427 EEDYAATPLFSQCSF
-4442 DLNDDCVLSLSS
+4442 DLNDDCGLSLSS
-4454 ASDLRGGRHAF
+4454 ASDLRGGHHAF
-4465 TAGYDLAGE
+4465 AAGYDLAE
-4474 VDHGHGFAAVSGDE
+4474 ESDHGHGFAAVSGDG

-4504 ASSTAGGGDGASERE
+4504 ASSMAAGGDGASERE
-4519 EESEAAG
+4519 EEAGG
-4526 GSDFLDKRL
+4526 GSDFLDERL

-4553 QSISFDDVVEEVDGA
+4553 PRISFDDGAEEVDSA

-4577 SKLAK
+4577 SKRAK

-4587 GDDKRLRPEEEEEEG
+4587 GDDKRLRPEEEEG
-4602 SFAIVDTEGNA
+4602 SVAVVDTEGSA
-4613 EFLDEGVDTQTI
+4613 EFLDEGVDTQTVT
-4625 IVGVETQHIY
+4625 VGVETQHIY

-4643 SSEHV
+4643 SSERV
-4648 DLKRDNSME
+4648 ELKRDNSVE

-4669 DSTPGS
+4669 DTTAGS
-4675 EIGFSHGEARHP
+4675 DFGFSHREARHP
-4687 SEMDLHVEY
+4687 SGMDLHVEY
-4696 CTDCSEQIDTE
+4696 CTDYSEQIHTE
-4707 AAQFHDGVSEGHV
+4707 AAQFHDGVSEEHV
-4720 DKSSFLLDLSLLQP
+4720 DKSSFSLDLSLLQP
-4734 QGNED
+4734 QGSED

-4749 VTSTSSVQALNLCG
+4749 ATSTSSVQALNLSG
-4763 LKDNISH
+4763 LKDDTPR
-4770 VPKPHEVAD
+4770 VPKPHEVAG
-4779 GDLDLN
+4779 GDLECS

-4792 GENVHHADFAGAD
+4792 GENVHRADFTGAD
-4805 GQRYVTRESRQQ
+4805 GQRYVSRESRRQ
-4817 ENAAMIGT
+4817 ENVAMIGT

-4831 QRLPSPVPVDEQEGV
+4831 QHLPSPVSVDQQEGV
-4846 QFSRRVSGSED
+4846 QFSRQFPCSED
-4857 PGDKSPDVGGEVTPV
+4857 PGDKSPDAGGEVTPV

-4881 DALPKSLPLSPEESE
+4881 DALPKSPPLSPEKSE
-4896 DSFIIC
+4896 DSLIIC
-4902 DDGADGETASCG
+4902 DDSADGETASCG
-4914 CEAVAGDLCF
+4914 CEAVAGELCF
-4924 PFENAEVH
+4924 LFENAEVH
-4932 VDEGQRQRTGKL
+4932 VSEGQQQRTEEL
-4944 VADSDRPPSSEA
+4944 VVYVAGADSDRPPSSEA
-4956 QSRPDAVQLAGSTEV
+4956 QSRPDAVQLAEITEV
-4971 VGSLAGAVDDAD
+4971 VRSLAGAVDDAD

-4994 SQGPAGSDGKDGG
+4994 SQGPAGIEGKDDG
-5007 GLTEGET
+5007 GLREGET

-5020 DETQGG
+5020 DEAQGG
-5026 RASDGVAVQPDEEF
+5026 RAPDGVAVQADEEF
-5040 NAASDGGPGSACVFT
+5040 NAASDGGPGSAFVFT

-5065 LSPTAKQEQCR
+5065 LSPMAKQEQCR
-5076 TINISLEESALKRVQ
+5076 TINISPEESALERVQ

-5098 NTARQEPFSD
+5098 NTARQQPLSD
-5108 PEGEANANGERQRE
+5108 PEAEANANGERQRE
-5122 MLPIKGT
+5122 MLPFKGT

-5145 QQCADVKQ
+5145 QQCTDVKQ
-5153 EPGEILHVHP
+5153 ELGEVLHVHP
-5163 RDEGTILALSDGS
+5163 RDEKTTLALSDGP
-5176 ARTLAAEWSS
+5176 ARTLAAERSS
-5186 DVATIATQAPSFA
+5186 DVATISTQASFTF
-5199 ITPATAARSRAAE
+5199 TPATATRSCAAE
-5212 DPAEDAAGEQ
+5212 DPAEDAVGEE
-5222 EHRGSQAEW
+5222 EHRGPKAER
-5231 RLDIMADPR
+5231 RLDIMADPQ

-5254 KREQLRHL
+5254 KQEQLRHL

-5276 REESPAR
+5276 RDESPAR

-5290 GRSSSLPL
+5290 GCSFSLSL
-5298 PRRTGGRLSSSRSVT
+5298 ARRTGGRLSSNRSVT
-5313 ADSSIDILS
+5313 IDSSIDVLS
-5322 DVEMVPAL
+5322 DVEMVPDL
-5330 VSAPEDIAVNAGG
+5330 VSAPEDVAANAGG
-5343 ASPTSAVRA
+5343 
-5352 TGGGGEDANAGAS
+5352 GEGANAGAS
-5365 TVEVGGLCP
+5365 TVEVGGP
-5374 DGCVAGGDSGSET
+5374 RPEGCATGRDSDSET
-5387 MRSSAASRSGG
+5387 TRSSAASRSGG
-5398 LLSTESSENDGGVR
+5398 LLSAESSENDGGVR
-5412 GLSVGCHRL
+5412 GPLVGCHRL
-5421 PDDDAGGTAWPVK
+5421 LDDDAGGMASPVK
-5434 QARRNRASESTSS
+5434 QARWHRASESTSS
-5447 SEEVRKEPQVHRRR
+5447 SEEAREEPQVHRRR

-5471 HAECSLVARP
+5471 HAESSPVARP
-5481 RADAVLTGHAG
+5481 RADAVLAG
-5492 QAGGNRE
+5492 NAGRAGGDRE
-5499 TAAPIAAARASYDS
+5499 IAAPIAAAHAPYDT

-5521 KRHQDESKPPS
+5521 KRHRDESKPPL

-5547 KFHTKSSRPRSAE
+5547 KFFIKSSRPRSAE

-5565 ILPDG
+5565 VLPDG
-5570 HEERALGIGHPLDY
+5570 HDERALDIGHPLDY

-5589 PQVSEGSPV
+5589 PQVSEGSPA
-5598 GGEWLKRRSYLFSE
+5598 GSEHSKRRSYLFSE

-5627 HSVVSSTS
+5627 HSVVSSAS
-5635 EEEDGSTEAFC
+5635 EEEADGRTEAFC
-5646 QHAQPKFG
+5646 QQAQPKFD
-5654 TGPRSCQTDGTADVS
+5654 TGPRSCQTNATADMS
-5669 LTSESQG
+5669 LTSESCLEEMSPVLPNQESQG

-5682 QQLVEGSATP
+5682 QQLVEGSATQ
-5692 SQTAGDGHMTH
+5692 SQTAGDGHMTQ
-5703 SQATVPVKEQS
+5703 SQATIPVKEQS

-5719 GGANGQTVVGGAV
+5719 GGANGQTAVGGAA

-5740 QRSAGNDLGEE
+5740 QRSAGDDLGEE

-5771 QEEQR
+5771 QKEQH

-5795 AAGRDLGEGAVQRY
+5795 AAGWDLGEGAVQRY

-5815 NDLNGTGLPFDSHLS
+5815 NDLNGAGLPFDSHLS
-5830 SYAVNRGEPS
+5830 SYAMNRGEPS
-5840 SSSGG
+5840 SSSAG

-5863 SGDEGSSDGAAS
+5863 SGDEGSSYGASS
-5875 RPWLCSPDEL
+5875 RLCSHDEL
-5885 PEDRGRRKHKSRY
+5885 PDDRGRRKHKSRY

-5906 SRHGGSSTDAV
+5906 SRHGVLSTDVV
-5917 TPAADAG
+5917 TPAADAE

-5947 VGLGGCQH
+5947 VGPGGGRES
-5955 TGPSPLP
+5955 GPS

-5981 LSQLLINTTHLLGN
+5981 LSQLLINTTQLLGN

-6002 LSPSELVVNS
+6002 FSPSELVVNS
-6012 ADSSSLRRPPRAS
+6012 ADASSLRRPPRAS
-6025 DAGATTHADVGTQTD
+6025 DVGATTHEDVSTQTD
-6040 KCTSLDSHGDSGRG
+6040 KCTSLGSHGDSGGGG
-6054 GSSSSMYVGDRQLIL
+6054 GSGSSSMYVGDRQLML
-6069 AETSQNQTFSVI
+6069 AETSQNQTFSVV

-6087 DAETEPRDP
+6087 DAAAEPRDP

-6103 RDWVSRPRTPARGVA
+6103 RDWVSRPRTPARGEA
-6118 ENVPVPDPRS
+6118 ENVQAPDPRAWT
-6128 RMHAD
+6128 HAD

-6143 STSPILVVSAN
+6143 ATSPILVVSTN

-6164 QGPGIAGETDGSV
+6164 QGPGNPGETDGSA
-6177 AAPAADPRRQQRQSE
+6177 AAPAADPRRQRRQSE
-6192 PDVLLTER
+6192 PDVSLTER
-6200 VSSGREPRQSSSRG
+6200 VSSGRKPRQSLSRSK
-6214 ISASPNDETEWDALS
+6214 SASPNNETEWDALS
-6229 HSVDGRPA
+6229 QDVDGRPA
-6237 RSAGRCTGHV
+6237 RGTGHV

-6252 FDLERKE
+6252 FGLEQEE
-6259 SPVMRTEVGVED
+6259 SQVTRTEIGAED
-6271 GGDGGNGGFEAR
+6271 GGFEAR
-6283 LEFPAADDGRSSG
+6283 LEFPAAGDGRSSAA
-6296 TAAVDGEPGRTR
+6296 AAVDGGPGRTR

-6354 PPQEHEAADAVEGG
+6354 PPQEHEATDAVEGG

-6386 DKFHGWSGIQVSLL
+6386 DKFHGWSGIQASLL
-6400 AGPAQSPVDGDANP
+6400 AGPAQSPDDDDANP

-6419 YRAENVADC
+6419 YRAENV
-6428 SEEEALG
+6428 EEEALG

-6445 LSELSLGTK
+6445 LSELSLATK
-6454 VTIGSALGANA
+6454 VTVGSALGANA
-6465 DATIHVDSG
+6465 DATIRVDSG

-6487 SDGEV
+6487 SGGED
-6492 KLAHSNF
+6492 KRAQSNF
-6499 KPEGDSASPVI
+6499 KLEGDSANPVI

-6540 VNTELTWSG
+6540 VNTELTWSRT
-6549 AGSDKVGSSPGFEIS
+6549 GSDDAGSSPGFEIS
-6564 KPPSSKS
+6564 QPPSYKS

-6585 PSSQPTAGKIDAALE
+6585 PSSQPTAGNIDAVLE
-6600 RDATHQTTSSTDQ
+6600 RDATHQTTLSTDQ
-6613 RNNHQQHHHQDNKS
+6613 RNHHQQQQHHQDNQS

-6652 AGGDGGDEMAAR
+6652 AGGDGGDDEMVAR

-6687 VSRRP
+6687 GSRRP

-6700 KLNYALGE
+6700 KLNYGLGE

-6713 RALDDGPP
+6713 RALDDGSP

-6778 TAETPSGGRGSDGDR
+6778 TAETPSGGRGSDADR

-6800 TRMPSPIPWLG
+6800 TRMPSPIPGLG
-6811 GASGGGPG
+6811 GASGGGT
-6819 GGGGGDG
+6819 GD
-6826 GDEMVPRLEAD
+6826 DEMVPRLEAD

-6856 GAAEVEQ
+6856 GTAEVEQ

-6874 ACAQMERARHRLRER
+6874 ACAQIERARHRLRER
-6889 ALQERRRLSHH
+6889 ALQERRRLLSHH
-6900 RGSTPSATD
+6900 RASTPSATD
-6909 HHRAVLAGAAD
+6909 HHRAALAGGAD

-6947 SPPLQRRGLGVASTP
+6947 SPPLQHRGLGVASSP

-6977 PPPPPPPTDVAE
+6977 PPPPTDVAE

-7001 RAEVQAASAGD
+7001 RAEVLAASAGD

-7049 LVAAVVARPADA
+7049 LVAAVVPRPADA
-7061 VWDLVRNP
+7061 VWEVVRDP
-7069 GRRSLYDGGVTRV
+7069 GRRSLYDGGATRV

-7094 VHIVHDSSACYLKQ
+7094 VHVVHDSSACYLKQ

-7156 QPCRRQGQELTR
+7156 QPCSRQGQELTR

-7193 QALCITRLA
+7193 QAACISRLA